1 MTNPLFSVWEGV
13 FKSFEE
19 AGGDLDAFDSDI
31 WISKQKDRISE
42 AFKGYKEGSVFSK
55 DYPLVLVVAMLLS
68 KHARTS
74 ILDLGGGM
82 GMQYLEVLGKVP
94 LAQEKIEYV
103 IVDGET
109 TLQNTPDFMKKF
121 KNLHYHSNLD
131 QVQRRFDVVHIG
143 STLQYIEDWQGLLGK
158 LIRNYSPKYF
168 IFSDLMVGN
177 VPTFISHQ
185 IFYGK
190 KIPHLFLNLGEFIE
204 FLQTLHFKTLFYSKF
219 IHKILNQEEVF
230 PDSALPKIHRLDRS
244 MNLVF
249 YRK

>member
-121 KNLHYHSNLD
+121 KNLHCRKH
-131 QVQRRFDVVHIG
+131 
-143 STLQYIEDWQGLLGK
+143 
-158 LIRNYSPKYF
+158 PKYF